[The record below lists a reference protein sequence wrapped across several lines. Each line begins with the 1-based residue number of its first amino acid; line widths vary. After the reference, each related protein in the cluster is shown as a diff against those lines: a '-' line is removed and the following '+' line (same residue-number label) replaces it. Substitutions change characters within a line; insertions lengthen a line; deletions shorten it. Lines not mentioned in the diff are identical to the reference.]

1 MSAEARTYDVVV
13 VGGGN
18 AGLVAAI
25 SARHVAKSVL
35 LLERAP
41 AWRRGGNSRHTRD
54 IRYAHPPGEP
64 FTTGEAYPTEEL
76 LDDLQRVGGGHN
88 RQLADL
94 IVEQSQTVAE
104 WMTEHGVR
112 WQQPLTGTLHMGRT
126 NRFFLGGG
134 KALVNTYYQT
144 AEAMGIEVEYEAS
157 VEDIVL
163 DTAARHVSG
172 VVVHRGDRS
181 ETIAA
186 RAVVLT
192 SGGFEANLDWLRR
205 YWGGAVDN
213 YVIRGTPYNDG
224 RVLASMLEKGAAT
237 AGDTKGF
244 HAVALDARAPKFDG
258 GIATRLDSVPF
269 GIAVNKHGKR
279 FYDEGQDLWP
289 KRYAI
294 WGRLIAEQPD
304 QIAYSFVDSKTI
316 DCFLTSLYRPYEGQT
331 VEEVATQMGLDPVV
345 VGNTVREFNATVKP
359 GGRFDPAILDNC
371 ATEGL
376 DPPKSHWAQPISD
389 PPIYGYPLRPGITFT
404 YLGLKVDACARV
416 QMGEDTSEA
425 PAENLFAAGE
435 IMSGNILWSGYLGGF
450 GLTIGTVFGRIAGT
464 EAGRYAR
471 GA

>member
-1 MSAEARTYDVVV
+1 MSSSSQRYDVIV

-25 SARHVAKSVL
+25 SARHAAARVL

-41 AWRRGGNSRHTRD
+41 TWRRGGNSRHTRD

-64 FTTGEAYPTEEL
+64 YTTGEAYPPEEL

-94 IVEQSQTVAE
+94 IVEQSQTCAE
-104 WMTEHGVR
+104 WMGQHGVR
-112 WQQPLTGTLHMGRT
+112 WQDPLTGTLHMGRT

-144 AEAMGIEVEYEAS
+144 AEAMGVEVQYEAS

-163 DTAARHVSG
+163 DQRRVTG
-172 VVVHRGDRS
+172 VVVDRGGAR
-181 ETIAA
+181 ETISAG
-186 RAVVLT
+186 AVVLT

-205 YWGGAVDN
+205 YWGDAVDN

-279 FYDEGQDLWP
+279 FFDEGQDLWP

-304 QIAYSFVDSKTI
+304 QIAYSFVDARTI
-316 DCFLTSLYRPYEGQT
+316 DCFLTSLYRPYEGAT
-331 VEEVATQMGLDPVV
+331 VEDVAEQMGLDPEV
-345 VGNTVREFNATVKP
+345 VGDTIRTYNAAVRP
-359 GGRFDPAILDNC
+359 GGTFNPGILDDC
-371 ATEGL
+371 TTEGL
-376 DPPKSHWAQPISD
+376 ELPKSHWAQPISE

-404 YLGLKVDACARV
+404 YLGLQVDACARV
-416 QMGEDTSEA
+416 QM
-425 PAENLFAAGE
+425 AEVGGMDNLFAAGE

-450 GLTIGTVFGRIAGT
+450 GLTIGTVFGRIAGA
-464 EAGRYAR
+464 EAGRYATQS
-471 GA
+471 

>member
-1 MSAEARTYDVVV
+1 VTSAARTYDVVV

-25 SARHVAKSVL
+25 SARHEAESVL
-35 LLERAP
+35 VLERAP

-64 FTTGEAYPTEEL
+64 YTTGEAYTIDEL
-76 LDDLQRVGGGHN
+76 LDDLRRVGGGHKPG
-88 RQLADL
+88 LADL
-94 IVEQSQTVAE
+94 VVEQSQTCAE
-104 WMTEHGVR
+104 WMGQHGVH

-134 KALVNTYYQT
+134 KALINTYYQT
-144 AEAMGIEVEYEAS
+144 AEAMGVQVEYEAS
-157 VEDIVL
+157 VEDVVL
-163 DTAARHVSG
+163 EGASHRVSG
-172 VVVHRGDRS
+172 VRVAYADR
-181 ETIAA
+181 EEVIGA

-205 YWGGAVDN
+205 YWGNAVDN

-224 RVLASMLEKGAAT
+224 RVLACMLEKGAAT
-237 AGDTKGF
+237 AGDPKGF

-304 QIAYSFVDSKTI
+304 QIAYSFVDSRTI
-316 DCFLTSLYRPYEGQT
+316 DCFLTSLYRPYEGNT
-331 VEEVATQMGLDPVV
+331 VEEVAAQMGLDAAV
-345 VGNTVREFNATVKP
+345 VGATVREFNAAVRP
-359 GGRFDPAILDNC
+359 GGTFDPGSLDSC
-371 ATEGL
+371 STEGL
-376 DPPKSHWAQPISD
+376 NPPKSHWAQAISQ
-389 PPIYGYPLRPGITFT
+389 PPFYGYPLRPGITFT
-404 YLGLKVDACARV
+404 YLGLGVDAGSHV
-416 QMGEDTSEA
+416 QMTKGGGM
-425 PAENLFAAGE
+425 ENLFAAGE
-435 IMSGNILWSGYLGGF
+435 IMSGNILSSGYLGGF
-450 GLTIGTVFGRIAGT
+450 GLTIGTVFGRIAGA

-471 GA
+471 S

>member
-1 MSAEARTYDVVV
+1 LVPAQRRAYDVIV

-25 SARHVAKSVL
+25 SALHEVGSVL

-54 IRYAHPPGEP
+54 IRYAHVPGEP
-64 FTTGEAYPTEEL
+64 YTTGEAYPVEEL

-88 RQLADL
+88 RQLADVV
-94 IVEQSQTVAE
+94 VEQSQTVAE
-104 WMTEHGVR
+104 WMSAHGVR
-112 WQQPLTGTLHMGRT
+112 WQQPLTGTLHLGRT

-134 KALVNTYYQT
+134 KALINTYYQT
-144 AEAMGIEVEYEAS
+144 AEAMGVSVEYESS

-163 DTAARHVSG
+163 DSAARSVSG
-172 VVVHRGDRS
+172 VVLDRDGTR
-181 ETIAA
+181 ETIDA

-192 SGGFEANLDWLRR
+192 SGGFEANLEWLRR
-205 YWGGAVDN
+205 YWGDAVDN

-224 RVLASMLEKGAAT
+224 RVLASMLDKGAAT
-237 AGDTKGF
+237 AGDSKGF

-269 GIAVNKHGKR
+269 GIAVNKYGKR
-279 FYDEGQDLWP
+279 FYDEGQDFWP

-304 QIAYSFVDSKTI
+304 QIAYSFVDSRTI
-316 DCFLTSLYRPYEGQT
+316 DCFLTSLYRPFEGDT
-331 VEEVATQMGLDPVV
+331 VEEVAAQMGLEAEV
-345 VGNTVREFNATVKP
+345 VGDTVRAYNASVRP
-359 GGRFDPAILDNC
+359 GGHFDPSSLDDC

-376 DPPKSHWAQPISD
+376 DPPKSHWAQPISA

-404 YLGLKVDACARV
+404 YLGLGVDACARV
-416 QMGEDTSEA
+416 RMSDGSLI
-425 PAENLFAAGE
+425 ENLFAAGE
-435 IMSGNILWSGYLGGF
+435 IMSGNILSSGYLGGF

-464 EAGRYAR
+464 EAGRCAR
-471 GA
+471 A